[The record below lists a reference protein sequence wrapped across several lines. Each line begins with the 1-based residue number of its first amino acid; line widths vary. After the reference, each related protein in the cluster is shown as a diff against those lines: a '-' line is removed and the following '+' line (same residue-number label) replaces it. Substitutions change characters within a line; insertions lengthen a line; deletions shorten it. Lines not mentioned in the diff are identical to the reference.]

1 MIKNAFKSGG
11 KYDKVFWGQ
20 GSVNWNLRTDNT
32 ISDSKK
38 LIYRFNRRLDT
49 TEQIT
54 GELQVIAK
62 KKKTKLRDK
71 MTSKDEKKT
80 QKTRHMCLTAWSNW
94 NIMGAST
101 GNNTFPE
108 TQNV

>member
-38 LIYRFNRRLDT
+38 LIYRYSRLDT

-54 GELQVIAK
+54 GELQVSAK
-62 KKKTKLRDK
+62 KKNKTERQNDIKRWK
-71 MTSKDEKKT
+71 ENSKDKAYVPNS
-80 QKTRHMCLTAWSNW
+80 M
-94 NIMGAST
+94 I
-101 GNNTFPE
+101 
-108 TQNV
+108 